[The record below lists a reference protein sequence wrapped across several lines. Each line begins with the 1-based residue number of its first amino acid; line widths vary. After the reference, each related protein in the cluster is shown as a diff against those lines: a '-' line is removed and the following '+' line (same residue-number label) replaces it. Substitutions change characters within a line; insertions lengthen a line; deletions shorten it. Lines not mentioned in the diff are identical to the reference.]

1 MGLPAPPAD
10 PARADRLAH
19 YLLKAVN
26 KANFA
31 YNLLQD
37 GDSVLVAVSG
47 GKDSLSLLDLLDR
60 YRRIAPQRYTLK
72 AGFVRYDRH
81 CGRAAPEEWLQQWC
95 ADRGVPF
102 FVEELAVQEELART
116 HLSPCFRCAWLRRK
130 TLFLL
135 AGRLGCNKLAF
146 GHHADDIAETTL
158 LNLFFAAR
166 LRPMEPRVVMFGGA
180 LTVIRPLAL
189 VEERDIVPFAQASGY
204 PLAGEP
210 CPQGLDSRR
219 ALVKR
224 VLRELEGECHQVK
237 RHIFRAAEHCQRLRA
252 LVARQGQDPFSGA
265 AGTQEFSGDP
275 AITGSPED

>member
-1 MGLPAPPAD
+1 MHVSAPQAD
-10 PARADRLAH
+10 PARADKLAY
-19 YLLKAVN
+19 YLLKAIN

-31 YNLLQD
+31 YNLFQD
-37 GDSVLVAVSG
+37 GDTVMVAVSG
-47 GKDSLSLLDLLDR
+47 GKDSLSLLDLLCR
-60 YRRIAPQRYTLK
+60 YRRVAPQRYTLK

-81 CGRAAPEEWLQQWC
+81 CGRAVPEEWLRAFC
-95 ADRGVPF
+95 AEQGVPF

-116 HLSPCFRCAWLRRK
+116 PLSPCFRCAWLRRK

-166 LRPMEPRVVMFGGA
+166 LRPMEPRVVMFGGV

-189 VEERDIVPFAQASGY
+189 VEERDIIPFAQASGY
-204 PLAGEP
+204 PLTGEP
-210 CPQGLDSRR
+210 CPEGLDSRR
-219 ALVKR
+219 ALVRR

-237 RHIFRAAEHCQRLRA
+237 RHILRAAEHCQRLRA
-252 LVARQGQDPFSGA
+252 LAEQQRQGASTGA
-265 AGTQEFSGDP
+265 AGAQETSGDP
-275 AITGSPED
+275 YSRSPEV